1 MLGHLAFLTMI
12 RTNDFQK
19 VCTKSIVIYTFCGYF
34 LAAFG
39 AGEQVF
45 SIGAMSD
52 FVAVGLGF
60 DKVAVFIHQPSLCHM
75 SGCNE
80 RSVATFGARS
90 NFESHKSSLL
100 LPENFAALERS
111 DFRDVRERNWLRVDV
126 TNFVHELTETV
137 VLIGIPKSVRVDKS
151 VRTMRAAITDRLRFV
166 AAGELFA
173 INFNSQPDV
182 LVLRTE
188 KPLEEGLAEKIA
200 LFCNVSPECVIENL
214 DLDTLYEVPL
224 ALEEEGLAKVV
235 CNRLGLEDRKP
246 QLDDWTKMVDVVKD
260 LMNGGKEEVT
270 ISLVGKYVSLHDA
283 YISIVE
289 SLKHGGI
296 QNYSNVNIKW
306 INSEEVTAKTVD
318 KLLKDSDGILV
329 PGGFGDRGIEGKII
343 AAQYAREH
351 KIPYLGICLGMQ
363 IAVIEYARNVLGYK
377 DANSSELNPDTTHP
391 VIDLMPEQR
400 DVEDLGGTMRLG
412 LYPCKV
418 TPNTLAQKVYN
429 SDLIYERHRHR
440 YEFNNFYR
448 NEITDKGMVIS
459 GQSPDDKLV
468 EMVEIPN
475 HPWYIG
481 VQFHP
486 EFKSRPNRPHPL
498 FASFIKAAL
507 DKKNKAAE

>member
-1 MLGHLAFLTMI
+1 
-12 RTNDFQK
+12 
-19 VCTKSIVIYTFCGYF
+19 
-34 LAAFG
+34 
-39 AGEQVF
+39 
-45 SIGAMSD
+45 
-52 FVAVGLGF
+52 
-60 DKVAVFIHQPSLCHM
+60 
-75 SGCNE
+75 
-80 RSVATFGARS
+80 
-90 NFESHKSSLL
+90 
-100 LPENFAALERS
+100 
-111 DFRDVRERNWLRVDV
+111 
-126 TNFVHELTETV
+126 
-137 VLIGIPKSVRVDKS
+137 
-151 VRTMRAAITDRLRFV
+151 
-166 AAGELFA
+166 
-173 INFNSQPDV
+173 
-182 LVLRTE
+182 
-188 KPLEEGLAEKIA
+188 
-200 LFCNVSPECVIENL
+200 
-214 DLDTLYEVPL
+214 
-224 ALEEEGLAKVV
+224 
-235 CNRLGLEDRKP
+235 
-246 QLDDWTKMVDVVKD
+246 
-260 LMNGGKEEVT
+260 
-270 ISLVGKYVSLHDA
+270 
-283 YISIVE
+283 
-289 SLKHGGI
+289 
-296 QNYSNVNIKW
+296 
-306 INSEEVTAKTVD
+306 
-318 KLLKDSDGILV
+318 
-329 PGGFGDRGIEGKII
+329 
-343 AAQYAREH
+343 
-351 KIPYLGICLGMQ
+351 MQ